1 MVFKSL
7 FGRKDTG
14 GVEVGGT
21 KELLHLSK
29 PIHAPVER
37 AFAVFVDE
45 FDRWWPRDYT
55 WGKDQL
61 KRIAIEP
68 KMSGACYEETS
79 DGERRIWGTVLAF
92 ERPSHIVLAWQITAD
107 RMPEEHEATASR
119 VDVRFTPGEDG
130 VTNVLVVHRDFF
142 RHGEGW
148 EKYREQ
154 MASKQGW
161 PYLIDLYAKAVAA

>member
-1 MVFKSL
+1 
-7 FGRKDTG
+7 
-14 GVEVGGT
+14 
-21 KELLHLSK
+21 
-29 PIHAPVER
+29 
-37 AFAVFVDE
+37 
-45 FDRWWPRDYT
+45 
-55 WGKDQL
+55 
-61 KRIAIEP
+61 
-68 KMSGACYEETS
+68 MSGACYEETS